1 MRREPEKHFEHCYR
15 KSKPMKKVLI
25 EDWLPIQELGIESR
39 RERAAVHALPPLSFL
54 HTWWARRPIVASTGV
69 ILTSMLPSWDV
80 ELAQYFSEHAELASP
95 ENYKKWVMQ
104 LCGIWG
110 DPITARKLIDA
121 AELTGTRLQGNVY
134 GYKQAYRN
142 LPLDHDLLLLDKV
155 LVKTWG
161 ENPVLLDPT
170 AGGGS
175 IPFSSARLGIKTIAN
190 DLNGVAAAIL
200 TAGVEIPS
208 RSGNELADR
217 VEYWG
222 TKLVNNINQ
231 EIAQFFPKINGESI
245 TAYIWANAVICPRSG
260 RLVPL
265 MPDKWLQKESG
276 KEAAVKIVTK
286 DKQGKDLSTP
296 TFEIITGT
304 KIDKTDADKGTIKR
318 GEGISPYDNLVID
331 GDYVKNEAQ
340 EQRMTQI
347 LYAIATKDNAG
358 NRSFRAP
365 SASDLE
371 AIDSANEFINQN
383 FDEWIKLG
391 YLPSEDISKGQET
404 APPLRYGNSK
414 WSDMFLKRQLIVH
427 GTFVKKFSEMI
438 KELKVAETELADD
451 ILVELA
457 IMQGKSLNYNA
468 KSSRWELQR
477 QKIVTVFERHD
488 LSFKWTFAECD
499 GVFLTEWALEQ
510 NLRVLRDIYS
520 LFEGISSKVIRDIGV
535 NKRSVKVLQGSA
547 ANMNSI
553 VDGSI
558 TNICMDPPY
567 FDNVMYAELADFFY
581 VWEKRTL
588 GLVRPDFFPDS
599 LSDKDDEAVANP
611 SRFEYSG
618 KRKNELAELDY
629 QSKMTAIFKECR
641 RVLAPEGVMS
651 VMFTHKRAEAWDSL
665 GTGLL
670 EAGFTIETSWPVNTE
685 AEHSLHQAKMN
696 SAASTIMLVC
706 RKKEVAQGST
716 KTFLEDIANEVR
728 TAARDAVQ
736 RFENDGISGVD
747 LLLST
752 YGPTLSVISK
762 YWPVYSS
769 TPDESGKDRYLRP
782 EEALNIARE
791 ELVAL
796 RQKRLVGHAA
806 KLDSL
811 TDFVVIAWDTFK
823 AREFAFDTARLLALA
838 VGGLDIDFLVR
849 QKIVEKSAGKVR
861 LLSPIERLRRDSD
874 ADLAGVRI
882 EASSFHYMVDAI
894 DTMLFIAQED
904 GMAAA
909 KRFLDKTGLIS
920 NDIFRDAVQATVNA
934 IPRTQIKNEWVV
946 QEAGLLDTLVTA
958 YFPEISLPSL
968 LEIQAKQEIPTLFD
982 SPEDSIVISE

>member
-1 MRREPEKHFEHCYR
+1 M
-15 KSKPMKKVLI
+15 MKKVLI
-25 EDWLPIQELGIESR
+25 EDWLPIRELGIESR

-69 ILTSMLPSWDV
+69 ILASMLPSWDI
-80 ELAQYFSEHAELASP
+80 ELAQEFSEHQELSSI

-110 DPITARKLIDA
+110 DPVAARKLIDE

-142 LPLDHDLLLLDKV
+142 LPLEHDLILLNKV
-155 LVKTWG
+155 LVRTWG
-161 ENPVLLDPT
+161 ENPILLDPT

-208 RSGNELADR
+208 RSGNDLADR

-222 TKLVNNINQ
+222 NKLVSNINQ
-231 EIAQFFPKINGESI
+231 EISQFFPKIKGESI
-245 TAYIWANAVICPRSG
+245 TAYIWANAIVCPRSG
-260 RLVPL
+260 RIVPL
-265 MPDKWLQKESG
+265 MPDKWLRKDVG
-276 KEAAVKIVTK
+276 KEVAVRIITENENGKHLTVPQFEIVT
-286 DKQGKDLSTP
+286 GKD
-296 TFEIITGT
+296 
-304 KIDKTDADKGTIKR
+304 IDKSDANKGTVKR
-318 GEGISPYDNLVID
+318 GEGISPYDNLVIE
-331 GDYVKNEAQ
+331 GDYIKNEAQ
-340 EQRMTQI
+340 NQRMTQI
-347 LYAIATKDNAG
+347 LYAISTKDSAG

-365 SASDLE
+365 SSIDLDAIASAHVFL
-371 AIDSANEFINQN
+371 
-383 FDEWIKLG
+383 DENIEEWSKLG
-391 YLPSEDISKGQET
+391 YLPSEEIVDGLKT
-404 APPLRYGNSK
+404 AEPIRYGNLY
-414 WSDMFLKRQLIVH
+414 WRDMFLKRQLIVH
-427 GTFVKKFSEMI
+427 GTFLKEFSKIIMDIKKGEPEI
-438 KELKVAETELADD
+438 ADD

-520 LFEGISSKVIRDIGV
+520 LFEGVSSKVIKVDGL

-547 ANMNSI
+547 ANLSSI
-553 VDGSI
+553 SDASI

-588 GLVRPDFFPDS
+588 GLVRPDFFPDA

-611 SRFEYSG
+611 SRFENAG
-618 KRKNELAELDY
+618 KRKRELAELDY

-641 RVLAPEGVMS
+641 RVLTPQGVMS

-685 AEHSLHQAKMN
+685 PEHSLHQANMN

-706 RKKEVAQGST
+706 RKKEVIQGST
-716 KTFLEDIANEVR
+716 KIFLEDIADEVR

-736 RFENDGISGVD
+736 RFESDGISGVD

-769 TPDESGKDRYLRP
+769 TPDDLGKDRYLRP

-823 AREFAFDTARLLALA
+823 AREFTFDTARLLALA
-838 VGGLDIDFLVR
+838 VGGLDIDLLER

-861 LLSPIERLRRDSD
+861 LLTPSERLRRDSD
-874 ADLAGVRI
+874 SDLAGVRL
-882 EASSFHYMVDAI
+882 EATSFNFMVDAI
-894 DTMLFIAQED
+894 DTMLYIAQED

-909 KRFLDKTGLIS
+909 KRFLDKSNLSS
-920 NDIFRDAVQATVNA
+920 NDMFRDAIQATVNA
-934 IPRTQIKNEWVV
+934 IPRTQINNEWVV
-946 QEAGLLDTLVTA
+946 PEAGLLDTLVTA
-958 YFPEISLPSL
+958 YFPDVALPIFL
-968 LEIQAKQEIPTLFD
+968 DIQAKQEIPTLFD
-982 SPEDSIVISE
+982 PPEDLIVT